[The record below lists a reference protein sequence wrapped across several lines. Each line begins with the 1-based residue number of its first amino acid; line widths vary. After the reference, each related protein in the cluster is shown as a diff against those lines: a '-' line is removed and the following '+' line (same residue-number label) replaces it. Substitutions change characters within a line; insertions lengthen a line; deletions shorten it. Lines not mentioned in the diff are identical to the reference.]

1 MNRSELEK
9 AVANK
14 ADLRGA
20 DLTGAKLTGADLTG
34 AKLRCADL
42 PGANLPGANLRGAY
56 LTDANLTGANL
67 TCANLRGADLRGAVL
82 QGANLQGADLR
93 GAEGVVTEIVTPL
106 LILADQPGEL
116 IAYKLTNAVDVGI
129 YNGGLVYGDGD
140 ELSVENANTDSAE
153 QCGAGIN
160 VATLDWILREWH
172 DNYRVKTIHFM
183 TRDIAAIPIATDSKF
198 RLHRCRVGTADENAA
213 ITARVKA
220 LIEKMKNTDAGNDA
234 TLRLP

>member
-1 MNRSELEK
+1 MEK
-9 AVANK
+9 EKLAQILDLHKKFVSGEAGGK
-14 ADLRGA
+14 RADLQGADLR
-20 DLTGAKLTGADLTG
+20 
-34 AKLRCADL
+34 R
-42 PGANLPGANLRGAY
+42 ANLRGAY
-56 LTDANLTGANL
+56 LQDADLQGADLQGAVLRGAYLQGAVLRGANL
-67 TCANLRGADLRGAVL
+67 QGAVL

-93 GAEGVVTEIVTPL
+93 GEEGVVTEIVTPL

-183 TRDIAAIPIATDSKF
+183 ARDIAAIPIATDSKF